1 MKTRNILYVVALL
14 GVITLLDSC
23 VDMGPSQH
31 NLDLRDSE
39 KWGKVVEKDIPL
51 DIFEEIEVWT
61 SAQVRYYQSDSYK
74 VTVVG
79 NEKALGAYVF
89 AVDTMTDTTNHL
101 RQTLEISRNLPEYR
115 ANTPAILVKVYAPTL
130 TMVDLFNEGEF
141 VIEDSASFDDF
152 YLDIH
157 GEGEAKLN
165 AVNANDVTISMV
177 EAGGLSLRRL
187 NAESLSLTVCGSGD
201 ATIKEANLSD
211 DAVLQTRDAGDINGY
226 FKTGKIYT
234 ESTEAGDITIEVD
247 CKRIAAHCYGTG
259 IIEIEGKTSVL
270 FKGSD
275 GSGNIKTQHLN
286 ADTVETAERGTYV
299 L

>member
-1 MKTRNILYVVALL
+1 M
-14 GVITLLDSC
+14 
-23 VDMGPSQH
+23 
-31 NLDLRDSE
+31 
-39 KWGKVVEKDIPL
+39 
-51 DIFEEIEVWT
+51 
-61 SAQVRYYQSDSYK
+61 
-74 VTVVG
+74 G
-79 NEKALGAYVF
+79 NEKALGAYAF
-89 AVDTMTDTTNHL
+89 AVDTMTDHTNHL

-115 ANTPAILVKVYAPTL
+115 ASTPAILVKVYAPTL

-157 GEGEAKLN
+157 GEADAKLN
-165 AVNANDVTISMV
+165 AVNANGVTISMG
-177 EAGGLSLRRL
+177 EASGLSLRKL

-211 DAVLQTRDAGDINGY
+211 DAVLQTRDAGDINGF

-247 CKRIAAHCYGTG
+247 CDKVAAHCYGTG
-259 IIEIEGKTSVL
+259 NIEIEGKTSVL
-270 FKGSD
+270 LKGSD
-275 GSGNIKTQHLN
+275 GSGNIKTQHLK

>member
-1 MKTRNILYVVALL
+1 MKTRNILYVVALF
-14 GVITLLDSC
+14 GAITLLGSC
-23 VDMGPSQH
+23 VDLGPSQH

-51 DIFEEIEVWT
+51 DIFEEIQVWT
-61 SAQVRYYQSDSYK
+61 SAQVRYYQSDSCK

-79 NEKALGAYVF
+79 NEKALGAYAF
-89 AVDTMTDTTNHL
+89 AVDTMTDVTSHL

-157 GEGEAKLN
+157 GEADAKLN
-165 AVNANDVTISMV
+165 AVNANGVTISMG
-177 EAGGLSLRRL
+177 EASGLSLRKL
-187 NAESLSLTVCGSGD
+187 NAEYLSLTVFGSGD

-211 DAVLQTRDAGDINGY
+211 AVLQTKDAGDINGF
-226 FKTGKIYT
+226 FKTGKIST
-234 ESTEAGDITIEVD
+234 ESTGAGDITIEVD
-247 CKRIAAHCYGTG
+247 CERIAAHCYGTG
-259 IIEIEGKTSVL
+259 NIEIEGKTSVL

-286 ADTVETAERGTYV
+286 ADTVETAEKGTYV

>member
-14 GVITLLDSC
+14 GAITFLSSC
-23 VDMGPSQH
+23 IEVGPSQH

-51 DIFEEIEVWT
+51 DIFDEIQVWT
-61 SAQVRYYQSDSYK
+61 SAQVRYYQSDSCK

-79 NEKALGAYVF
+79 NEKALGAYAFV
-89 AVDTMTDTTNHL
+89 VDTMTDVSNHL
-101 RQTLEISRNLPEYR
+101 RQSLEIRHNRPEYR

-141 VIEDSASFDDF
+141 VIEDSASFDNL

-157 GEGEAKLN
+157 GEAGAKLN
-165 AVNANDVTISMV
+165 AVNANDVTISLV
-177 EAGGLSLRRL
+177 EAGSLSLRKL

-201 ATIKEANLSD
+201 ATIKEANLSG
-211 DAVLQTRDAGDINGY
+211 DAVLQTRNAGDINGF
-226 FKTGKIYT
+226 FKTGKIFT

-247 CKRIAAHCYGTG
+247 CERIAAHCYGTG
-259 IIEIEGKTSVL
+259 NIEIEGKTRVL
-270 FKGSD
+270 LKGSD

-286 ADTVETAERGTYV
+286 ADTVETAEKGTYI